1 MNLQAQANAMF
12 KAAEEFKV
20 CKRNKSGTLNGNA
33 LHAIKR
39 RLVDTLMADGE
50 GRSFAWD
57 LAHDLAKNYK

>member
-39 RLVDTLMADGE
+39 RLVDKLMASGE
-50 GRSFAWD
+50 DRSGPWD
-57 LAHDLAKNYK
+57 MAHALAKNYN